1 MKNYQITYLSR
12 NGDEATEVLSAEN
25 EEAAR
30 REAESLYNDILD
42 IRPVGGLS
50 ETVLV
55 VLVLVAI
62 VGIFALVKLLK

>member
-1 MKNYQITYLSR
+1 MKNYQITYLTR

-55 VLVLVAI
+55 VLVLVVIA
-62 VGIFALVKLLK
+62 GIFALVKLLK